1 MTLSELFQLDSI
13 FTDLDEFLGFEENW
27 FIKGRWE
34 NLMDERLFEI
44 YTSDL
49 DCISNSWRLNE
60 DSLKLEFKELEDNI
74 LRAIGDL
81 ESIYFTAENFDWL
94 LDCISVRVYCSCI
107 VVSSIYSNYTVRGL
121 TWDDAYSAVG
131 TYIERLVERGELV
144 LEEDF
149 LWDTGFCEALNEKFG
164 VDDWEEDCEDNEDV
178 E

>member
-1 MTLSELFQLDSI
+1 M
-13 FTDLDEFLGFEENW
+13 
-27 FIKGRWE
+27 
-34 NLMDERLFEI
+34 
-44 YTSDL
+44 
-49 DCISNSWRLNE
+49 
-60 DSLKLEFKELEDNI
+60 
-74 LRAIGDL
+74 
-81 ESIYFTAENFDWL
+81 
-94 LDCISVRVYCSCI
+94 
-107 VVSSIYSNYTVRGL
+107 VSSIYSNYTVRGL